1 MAEATSLNATVST
14 QASLAQFRVPSEFI
28 RATENRRFFFR
39 KGLVNLPRCKVNLPR
54 CKVNLQRCIGQPTK
68 V

>member
-14 QASLAQFRVPSEFI
+14 QASLAQCECPVNFI
-28 RATENRRFFFR
+28 RAPENRRFFVFF
-39 KGLVNLPRCKVNLPR
+39 LSEMP
-54 CKVNLQRCIGQPTK
+54 GQPTK